1 MNKNLDSHRNP
12 EGIRM
17 WMYAAVMAIAMFILI
32 AYMLTFVVFSF
43 GVGFTAGLRS
53 LAAAILPFAVLVY
66 LRLFTKLLRTR
77 RKIPQFNLYF
87 VFTVWT
93 ILLFGF
99 TRSLYGFAFP
109 LAELM
114 FSITLAATSLRY
126 NSQSVSNF
134 LSCCYGIIT
143 GSLIYVIFAGLPFT
157 IQ

>member
-1 MNKNLDSHRNP
+1 MNKPMDSHRHP
-12 EGIRM
+12 KGIRM

-43 GVGFTAGLRS
+43 GIGITAGLRS

-77 RKIPQFNLYF
+77 HKIPQFNLYF

-93 ILLFGF
+93 VLLFGF

-126 NSQSVSNF
+126 HSQSVSNF

>member
-1 MNKNLDSHRNP
+1 
-12 EGIRM
+12 M

-43 GVGFTAGLRS
+43 SVGFVAGLRS

-93 ILLFGF
+93 VLLFGF

-157 IQ
+157 VQ

>member
-1 MNKNLDSHRNP
+1 MNNNIDRNRNP
-12 EGIRM
+12 KGLRM
-17 WMYAAVMAIAMFILI
+17 WMYAAVIAIALFILI
-32 AYMLTFVVFSF
+32 GYMLTFVAFSF
-43 GVGFTAGLRS
+43 SISFTAGLRS
-53 LAAAILPFAVLVY
+53 LAAAVLPFAILTY

-87 VFTVWT
+87 IFTFWT

-126 NSQSVSNF
+126 SSQSVSNF
-134 LSCCYGIIT
+134 LSCCYGVIT
-143 GSLIYVIFAGLPFT
+143 GSLIYVIFAGFPFA